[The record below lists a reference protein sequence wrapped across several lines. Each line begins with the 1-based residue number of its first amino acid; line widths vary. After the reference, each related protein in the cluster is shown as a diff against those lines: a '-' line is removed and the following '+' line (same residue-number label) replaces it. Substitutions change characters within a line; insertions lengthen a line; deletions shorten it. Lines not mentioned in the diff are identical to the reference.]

1 MRTAHRA
8 CGPIALRTAIVRAGF
23 DKGNGSGS
31 NVRNAHF
38 EPESVVK
45 LARRDFVASLES
57 GLAVIE
63 AFDARHA
70 KLTLTEV
77 AQRTNMTR
85 ASARRYLLTLAKL
98 GYADYDGKHFSLD
111 LRVLRLGYGLLSAA
125 PLPRKAQ
132 PVLDTVGLETGEVA
146 SVAVLDETA
155 IVFLARSQSRR
166 VFSPSVG
173 VGTRLPAF
181 CLSTGRVLLAQKS
194 DTEVRMLLGHTERT
208 PYTERTLTA
217 VDDIVA
223 AVRRVREQG
232 YAVSDGEY
240 ELGLRSVAVPVPN
253 PTGRVEVAMTVSV
266 HAPQVPVAET
276 VAQLLPALQKGAQA
290 LATML

>member
-1 MRTAHRA
+1 LD
-8 CGPIALRTAIVRAGF
+8 PL
-23 DKGNGSGS
+23 
-31 NVRNAHF
+31 
-38 EPESVVK
+38 VK

-181 CLSTGRVLLAQKS
+181 CLSTGRVLLAQKT

-208 PYTERTLTA
+208 AYTERTITA

-223 AVRRVREQG
+223 AVRQVREQG

-266 HAPQVPVAET
+266 HAPQVPVQAT
-276 VAQLLPALQKGAQA
+276 VAHLLPALQKGAQA
-290 LATML
+290 LATLL

>member
-1 MRTAHRA
+1 M
-8 CGPIALRTAIVRAGF
+8 I
-23 DKGNGSGS
+23 
-31 NVRNAHF
+31 
-38 EPESVVK
+38 VK

-63 AFDARHA
+63 AFDARHPR
-70 KLTLTEV
+70 LTLTEV
-77 AQRTNMTR
+77 AARTGMTR

-132 PVLDTVGLETGEVA
+132 PVLDTVSVETGETA

-155 IVFLARSQSRR
+155 VVFLARSQSRR
-166 VFSPSVG
+166 VFSPTVG

-194 DTEVRMLLGHTERT
+194 DVEVQMLLGHTELT
-208 PYTERTLTA
+208 PFTPKTITD
-217 VDDIVA
+217 VDRIVD
-223 AVRRVREQG
+223 AVRAVREQG
-232 YAVSDGEY
+232 YAISDEEY
-240 ELGLRSVAVPVPN
+240 EIGLRSIAVPVPSA
-253 PTGRVEVAMTVSV
+253 TGRAEVAMTVSV
-266 HAPQVPVAET
+266 HASQMSIDEIVAR
-276 VAQLLPALQKGAQA
+276 LLPPLQRGAEALSA
-290 LATML
+290 LL